1 MKNLN
6 QNVGLEA
13 VTAITNVRIFDG
25 YQIIAPR
32 HIVIKG
38 ESIISVGGD
47 IPANATIIEGENA
60 TLIPGLIDAHVH
72 TSIGGLRD
80 ALKFGVTTE
89 LEMNGDFT
97 KRGREIQL
105 KNVNDI
111 ADVRSAGTAITA
123 PGGHPD
129 ELLPDGDEIPE
140 FVLKELEKLSEEDR
154 EAMLAA
160 YAHDHDEIPQVT
172 TIEEAIKHVHT
183 QVENGADYIKIMIEE
198 GTVMGA
204 PGLPLLSDEILR
216 TAVTEAHKFDKLV
229 IAHVLTAHSSQEAIH
244 LGVDG
249 LGHLFI
255 DRPEDTSELVESIAE
270 SGAFVTPCLV
280 LNSSIIGIPASELAN
295 DPRVHSKLSPDWIDI
310 LNSSFNTFPQGN
322 MENSFKNV
330 MDLHRAG
337 VDILVGTDVAPV
349 PVPNLGGLAHGAS
362 VHHEMQLLVKAGFT
376 PIEALQSATTK
387 PARCFGLHDRG
398 RITEG
403 ARADLI
409 LINGDPTTNIADSL
423 SIKSVWF
430 NGSQQLVEH
439 QI

>member
-1 MKNLN
+1 MKNTLDK
-6 QNVGLEA
+6 
-13 VTAITNVRIFDG
+13 VTAIINAQIFDG
-25 YQIIAPR
+25 EQVIEARNVLIQGETIIAVGTDVPEDAV
-32 HIVIKG
+32 IV
-38 ESIISVGGD
+38 D
-47 IPANATIIEGENA
+47 ANHA
-60 TLIPGLIDAHVH
+60 TLLPGLIDAHVH

-80 ALKFGVTTE
+80 AVKFGVTTE

-97 KRGREIQL
+97 ERGRAIQL
-105 KNVNDI
+105 KNVEGA

-140 FVLKELEKLSEEDR
+140 FVLKELEKLSKEDR

-160 YAHDHDEIPQVT
+160 YAHDHEEVPQVT
-172 TIEEAIKHVHT
+172 TVEEAIKHVHT

-204 PGLPLLSDEILR
+204 PGLPVLSDEILKA
-216 TAVTEAHKFDKLV
+216 AVEEAHKFDKIV
-229 IAHVLTAHSSQEAIH
+229 IAHVLTARSSQTAIA

-255 DRPEDTSELVESIAE
+255 DRPELTPDLVQSIAD

-280 LNSSIIGIPASELAN
+280 LNSSILGNPASDLAN
-295 DPRVHSKLSPDWIDI
+295 DPRVHSKLSPEWIDI
-310 LNSSFNTFPQGN
+310 LNSSFNTFPQGD

-337 VDILVGTDVAPV
+337 VDILVGTDVSPV

-362 VHHEMQLLVKAGFT
+362 VHHEMQLLVQAGFT
-376 PIEALQSATTK
+376 PIEALQSATSK
-387 PARCFGLHDRG
+387 PARRFGLHDRG
-398 RITEG
+398 RIAAG
-403 ARADLI
+403 SRADLI
-409 LINGDPTTNIADSL
+409 LVNGDPTSHISDTL
-423 SIKSVWF
+423 SIEAVWLK
-430 NGSQQLVEH
+430 GVQQ
-439 QI
+439 QS

>member
-1 MKNLN
+1 MEKVA
-6 QNVGLEA
+6 QNAALEQ

-25 YQIIAPR
+25 DQIITPR
-32 HIVIKG
+32 YVVLKG
-38 ESIISVGGD
+38 EFIISVGGD
-47 IPANATIIEGENA
+47 IPADATIIDGENA
-60 TLIPGLIDAHVH
+60 TLMPGLIDAHVH

-111 ADVRSAGTAITA
+111 ADVRSAGMAITA

-129 ELLPDGDEIPE
+129 ELIPDEDEIPE
-140 FVLKELEKLSEEDR
+140 FVLKELEKLSKEDQ

-160 YAHDHDEIPQVT
+160 YAHDHEEIPQVT
-172 TIEEAIKHVHT
+172 TVKEAIKHVHT

-204 PGLPLLSDEILR
+204 PGLPVLNDEILK

-229 IAHVLTAHSSQEAIH
+229 IAHVLTARSSQEAINF
-244 LGVDG
+244 GVDG

-255 DRPEDTSELVESIAE
+255 DRPGYTSELVKSIAS
-270 SGAFVTPCLV
+270 SGAFVIPCLV
-280 LNSSIIGIPASELAN
+280 LNSSIIGNTALELAN

-322 MENSFKNV
+322 MEDSFKNV

-349 PVPNLGGLAHGAS
+349 PIPNLGGLAHGAS

-376 PIEALQSATTK
+376 PIEALQSATSK
-387 PARCFGLHDRG
+387 PARCFGLIDRG
-398 RITEG
+398 RISEG

-409 LINGDPTTNIADSL
+409 LVNGDPITNISDAL
-423 SIKSVWF
+423 SIKAVWF
-430 NGSQQLVEH
+430 KGVQKLN
-439 QI
+439 

>member
-1 MKNLN
+1 MEKVA
-6 QNVGLEA
+6 QNAALEQ
-13 VTAITNVRIFDG
+13 VTAISNVRIFDG
-25 YQIIAPR
+25 DQMITPR
-32 HIVIKG
+32 YVVMKG

-47 IPANATIIEGENA
+47 IPADATIIDGENA
-60 TLIPGLIDAHVH
+60 TLMPGLIDAHVH
-72 TSIGGLRD
+72 TSIAGLRD

-105 KNVNDI
+105 KNVNGV

-160 YAHDHDEIPQVT
+160 YAHDHEEIPQVT
-172 TIEEAIKHVHT
+172 TVEEAIKHVHT

-204 PGLPLLSDEILR
+204 PGLPVLSDEILK
-216 TAVTEAHKFDKLV
+216 TAVTEAHKLNKLV
-229 IAHVLTAHSSQEAIH
+229 IAHVLTARSSQEAID

-255 DRPEDTSELVESIAE
+255 DRPAYTSELVNSIA
-270 SGAFVTPCLV
+270 SSAAFVTPCLV
-280 LNSSIIGIPASELAN
+280 LNSSIIGNPASELAN

-349 PVPNLGGLAHGAS
+349 PIPSLGGLAHGAS

-376 PIEALQSATTK
+376 PIEALQSATSK
-387 PARCFGLHDRG
+387 PARCFGLVDRG
-398 RITEG
+398 RIAEG

-409 LINGDPTTNIADSL
+409 LVNGDPITNISDTL
-423 SIKSVWF
+423 SIKAVWF
-430 NGSQQLVEH
+430 KGV
-439 QI
+439 QILN

>member
-1 MKNLN
+1 MEKVN
-6 QNVGLEA
+6 QNAGLEEI
-13 VTAITNVRIFDG
+13 TAITNVRIFDG

-32 HIVIKG
+32 QIIISGK
-38 ESIISVGGD
+38 SIISVGGD
-47 IPANATIIEGENA
+47 IPNDATIIDGENA

-72 TSIGGLRD
+72 TSIGGLQD

-105 KNVNDI
+105 ENVDDI

-140 FVLKELEKLSEEDR
+140 FVLKELKKLSEEDR
-154 EAMLAA
+154 EAMLDA

-172 TIEEAIKHVHT
+172 TVEEAIKHVQN
-183 QVENGADYIKIMIEE
+183 QVENGSDYIKIMIEE

-204 PGLPLLSDEILR
+204 PGLPVLSDEILK

-229 IAHVLTAHSSQEAIH
+229 IAHVLTALSSKAAIDF
-244 LGVDG
+244 GVDG

-255 DRPEDTSELVESIAE
+255 DRPECTSVLVKSIAD

-280 LNSSIIGIPASELAN
+280 LNSSIIGNPASELAN
-295 DPRVHSKLSPDWIDI
+295 DPRVNSKLSPDWIDI

-362 VHHEMQLLVKAGFT
+362 VHHEMQLLVMAGFT

-387 PARCFGLHDRG
+387 TARCFGLHDRG

-403 ARADLI
+403 ARADFI
-409 LINGDPTTNIADSL
+409 LINGDPITNIADTL

-430 NGSQQLVEH
+430 KGSQQLG
-439 QI
+439 

>member
-1 MKNLN
+1 MEKVT
-6 QNVGLEA
+6 QPAAVEQ

-25 YQIIAPR
+25 NQLITPS
-32 HIVIKG
+32 HVVIKG

-47 IPANATIIEGENA
+47 IPADATIINGDHA
-60 TLIPGLIDAHVH
+60 TLMPGLIDAHVH

-80 ALKFGVTTE
+80 ALQFGVTTE

-105 KNVNDI
+105 KNVNDV

-140 FVLKELEKLSEEDR
+140 FVLKELAKLSEEDR

-160 YAHDHDEIPQVT
+160 YAHDHEEIPQVT
-172 TIEEAIKHVHT
+172 TVEEAIKHVHT
-183 QVENGADYIKIMIEE
+183 QVDNGADYMKIMIEE

-204 PGLPLLSDEILR
+204 PGLPVLSDEILKA
-216 TAVTEAHKFDKLV
+216 AVDEAHKFDKLV
-229 IAHVLTAHSSQEAIH
+229 IAHVLTARSSQEAID

-255 DRPEDTSELVESIAE
+255 DRPAYTPEVVQSIVD

-280 LNSSIIGIPASELAN
+280 LNSSIIGHPASALAN
-295 DPRVHSKLSPDWIDI
+295 DPRVHAKLSPDWIDM

-322 MENSFKNV
+322 MENSFQNV

-376 PIEALQSATTK
+376 PIEALQSATAK
-387 PARCFGLHDRG
+387 PARRFGLLDRG
-398 RITEG
+398 RIAEG

-409 LINGDPTTNIADSL
+409 LVDGDPTTNISDTL
-423 SIKSVWF
+423 SIKAVWF
-430 NGSQQLVEH
+430 KGEQRLN
-439 QI
+439 

>member
-1 MKNLN
+1 MKNVT
-6 QNVGLEA
+6 QGSALEK

-25 YQIIAPR
+25 EKVIESR
-32 HIVIKG
+32 NVVIKG
-38 ESIISVGGD
+38 ETIIAVGGD
-47 IPANATIIEGENA
+47 IPANATIIDAENA
-60 TLIPGLIDAHVH
+60 TLLPGLIDAHVH

-97 KRGREIQL
+97 GRGRAIQL
-105 KNVNDI
+105 KNVDDV

-160 YAHDHDEIPQVT
+160 YAHDHEEVPQVT
-172 TIEEAIKHVHT
+172 TVEEAIKHVHT

-204 PGLPLLSDEILR
+204 PGLPVLSDEILKA
-216 TAVTEAHKFDKLV
+216 AVAEAHTFDKIV
-229 IAHVLTAHSSQEAIH
+229 IAHVLTAHSSKTAID

-249 LGHLFI
+249 LAHLFI
-255 DRPEDTSELVESIAE
+255 DRPEYTSELVKFIAD
-270 SGAFVTPCLV
+270 SGVFVTPCLV
-280 LNSSIIGIPASELAN
+280 LNSSILGNPASELAN
-295 DPRVHSKLSPDWIDI
+295 DSRVYSKLSPEWIDI

-362 VHHEMQLLVKAGFT
+362 VHHEMQLLVMAGFT
-376 PIEALQSATTK
+376 PIEALQAATSK
-387 PARCFGLHDRG
+387 PARRFGLNDRG
-398 RITEG
+398 QIAEG

-409 LINGDPTTNIADSL
+409 LVNGDPTTNISDTL

-430 NGSQQLVEH
+430 KGVQQLC
-439 QI
+439 

>member
-1 MKNLN
+1 MEKVA
-6 QNVGLEA
+6 QNAGLEQ

-25 YQIIAPR
+25 NQMIAPR
-32 HIVIKG
+32 HVVMKG

-47 IPANATIIEGENA
+47 IPADSTIIDGENA
-60 TLIPGLIDAHVH
+60 TLMPGLIDAHVH
-72 TSIGGLRD
+72 TSIAGLRD

-105 KNVNDI
+105 KNVNGV

-160 YAHDHDEIPQVT
+160 YAHDHEEIPQVT
-172 TIEEAIKHVHT
+172 TVEEAIKHVHT

-204 PGLPLLSDEILR
+204 PGLPVLSDEILK
-216 TAVTEAHKFDKLV
+216 TAVTEAHKLNKLV
-229 IAHVLTAHSSQEAIH
+229 IAHVLTARSSQEAID

-255 DRPEDTSELVESIAE
+255 DRPAYTSELVNSIAS

-280 LNSSIIGIPASELAN
+280 LNSSIIGNPASELAN
-295 DPRVHSKLSPDWIDI
+295 DPRVHSKLSLDWIDI

-349 PVPNLGGLAHGAS
+349 PIPSLGGLAHGAS

-376 PIEALQSATTK
+376 PIEALQSATSK
-387 PARCFGLHDRG
+387 PARCFGLVDRG
-398 RITEG
+398 RIAEG

-409 LINGDPTTNIADSL
+409 LVNGDPITNISDTL
-423 SIKSVWF
+423 SIKAVWF
-430 NGSQQLVEH
+430 KGV
-439 QI
+439 QILN

>member
-1 MKNLN
+1 MEQLN
-6 QNVGLEA
+6 QNAALEQI
-13 VTAITNVRIFDG
+13 TAITNVRIFDG

-47 IPANATIIEGENA
+47 IPADATIIDGENS

-105 KNVNDI
+105 KNVDDV

-160 YAHDHDEIPQVT
+160 YAHDHEEIPQVT
-172 TIEEAIKHVHT
+172 TVEEAIKHVHT

-204 PGLPLLSDEILR
+204 PGLPVLSDEILK
-216 TAVTEAHKFDKLV
+216 TAVDEAHKFDKLV
-229 IAHVLTAHSSQEAIH
+229 IAHVLTALSSKAAIDF
-244 LGVDG
+244 GVDG

-255 DRPEDTSELVESIAE
+255 DRPKYTSELVKSIAD

-280 LNSSIIGIPASELAN
+280 LNSSIIGNPASELAN

-409 LINGDPTTNIADSL
+409 LINGDPTTNISDTL

-430 NGSQQLVEH
+430 NGSQQLG
-439 QI
+439 

>member
-1 MKNLN
+1 MEKVA
-6 QNVGLEA
+6 QHAALEQ

-25 YQIIAPR
+25 DQMITPR
-32 HIVIKG
+32 YVVVKG

-47 IPANATIIEGENA
+47 IPADATIIDGENA
-60 TLIPGLIDAHVH
+60 TLMPGLIDAHVH

-105 KNVNDI
+105 KNVNGV

-160 YAHDHDEIPQVT
+160 YAHDHEEIPQVT
-172 TIEEAIKHVHT
+172 TVEEAIKHVHT

-204 PGLPLLSDEILR
+204 PGLPVLSDEILK

-229 IAHVLTAHSSQEAIH
+229 IAHVLTARSSQEAID

-255 DRPEDTSELVESIAE
+255 DRPEYTSELVNSIAS

-280 LNSSIIGIPASELAN
+280 LNSSIIGNPASELAN

-349 PVPNLGGLAHGAS
+349 PIPSLGGLAHGAS

-376 PIEALQSATTK
+376 PIEALQSATSK
-387 PARCFGLHDRG
+387 PARCFGLVDRG
-398 RITEG
+398 RIAEG

-409 LINGDPTTNIADSL
+409 LVNGDPITNISDTL
-423 SIKSVWF
+423 SIKAVWF
-430 NGSQQLVEH
+430 KGV
-439 QI
+439 QILN